1 MVKVALLLANGF
13 ETIEALTTVDVLRR
27 ANVQCD
33 TFGVEEK
40 EIVSS
45 HNISVK
51 ADKLFSFEEVKE
63 YDFLVLPGGLKGAE
77 TLRDTEEVI
86 ELIKLFNKEKKYIA
100 AICAAPIA
108 LGRAGITEGKEM
120 VCYPGME
127 ENLVG
132 ALIKNEG
139 VVVFNNI
146 ITAKGAAYSADF
158 AFEILSQISKEKSEE
173 IKKLMLF
180 K

>member
-1 MVKVALLLANGF
+1 MAKVALLLANGF

-27 ANVQCD
+27 AKVQCD
-33 TFGVEEK
+33 TFGVDGEDV
-40 EIVSS
+40 ISS
-45 HNISVK
+45 HNITVK
-51 ADKLFSFEEVKE
+51 ADKRFDFEEIKD

-77 TLRDTEEVI
+77 TLRDTKEVI
-86 ELIKLFNKEKKYIA
+86 DLIKVFNEKNKYIA

-108 LGRAGITEGKEM
+108 LGRAGITEGLEM

-132 ALIKNEG
+132 AIIKNEG
-139 VVVFNNI
+139 VVSCNNI

-158 AFEILSQISKEKSEE
+158 AFEILAKISKEKSKE

-180 K
+180 